1 MTSRRTRINLILATV
16 GVVALATL
24 GGTQSAFSQDGVPE
38 IGTPTSSAPAGAAN
52 AVVVMGGTRLRR
64 SRACASDLYELDEA
78 RGRCTHGPDLA
89 NDFARD
95 IGSPPIQI
103 TGQPWPCFGT
113 GSDGSRVQ
121 AIYVRQ
127 TGTTDNLAANR
138 ARFESIAQ
146 KIEAVYNQSAAKTGG
161 SRFVR
166 FVTTNGSAGCGF
178 SISTATVTATAMG
191 DFGTLTN
198 ELSSAGFNSSSRH
211 YLVWL
216 DGGTAYCGIG
226 NLYGDDSSGQS
237 NLNATQTL
245 FASVTSQCWDYAEPH
260 EIMHNLGGVQNSA
273 PHSTGGYHCNDQHD
287 YMCYSDGG
295 PRATQTIACP
305 SASPWSFDCN
315 GDDYF
320 STAPPAGSYLATH
333 WNTATSPYLVAGTA
347 PISTTSTS
355 IAATTTSTRATTSP
369 TTQPATTQPAT
380 TQPATTQPATTQPAT
395 TQPATTTTRATTTS
409 TQATTTTTRATT
421 TTTTPPPTT
430 IRPRCRFRFCGSVS
444 AGLSD

>member
-24 GGTQSAFSQDGVPE
+24 GGTQSAFSQDGVAE
-38 IGTPTSSAPAGAAN
+38 FGTPTSSAPAGAAD
-52 AVVVMGGTRLRR
+52 AVVVLGGTRLRR
-64 SRACASDLYELDEA
+64 SSACASDLYELDEA

-127 TGTTDNLAANR
+127 AGTTDNLAANR

-146 KIEAVYNQSAAKTGG
+146 KIEAVYNESAAKTGG

-166 FVTTNGSAGCGF
+166 FVTTSGSAGCGF
-178 SISTATVTATAMG
+178 SISTATVTATAMS

-198 ELSSAGFNSSSRH
+198 QLSTAGFNSSSRH

-295 PRATQTIACP
+295 PRATQTVVCP

-315 GDDYF
+315 SDDYY

-333 WNTATSPYLVAGTA
+333 WNTATSPYLVAGST
-347 PISTTSTS
+347 PSPTTSTS
-355 IAATTTSTRATTSP
+355 IAATTTTTSATTS
-369 TTQPATTQPAT
+369 TTQPATTTTRAAT
-380 TQPATTQPATTQPAT
+380 TTTTSATTST
-395 TQPATTTTRATTTS
+395 TQPATTTTRATTT
-409 TQATTTTTRATT
+409 
-421 TTTTPPPTT
+421 TTTPPTT
-430 IRPRCRFRFCGSVS
+430 TTKPRCWFRFCGGFST
-444 AGLSD
+444 GTSD